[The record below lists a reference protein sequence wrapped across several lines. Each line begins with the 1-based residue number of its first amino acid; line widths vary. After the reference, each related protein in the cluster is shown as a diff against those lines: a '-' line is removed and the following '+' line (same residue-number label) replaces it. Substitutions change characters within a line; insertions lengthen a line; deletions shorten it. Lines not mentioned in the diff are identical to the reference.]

1 MCQCPLLPRRRLS
14 RLSIIALREACR
26 TCTDLGHQIHHTRIA
41 VRRTEARQFR
51 VSRSYRVGVAPPSDI
66 ANFFLADSGSRCRM
80 DVGANDDAASA
91 GSVTSSVLGSVSRA
105 GRAPTDRRPEARSL
119 PSARKSRAPDRCAQY
134 APSPCILLRSLEAL
148 WATRYALHR
157 VSLAPAISTPQ

>member
-1 MCQCPLLPRRRLS
+1 MSASGPKETLQTVNYSVARGLPHLHRSRSSNPPYKNSGEANRGQAISREPVVSGWGGAAERHRQFLS
-14 RLSIIALREACR
+14 RR
-26 TCTDLGHQIHHTRIA
+26 
-41 VRRTEARQFR
+41 FR
-51 VSRSYRVGVAPPSDI
+51 FEVQDGCS
-66 ANFFLADSGSRCRM
+66 
-80 DVGANDDAASA
+80 